1 MAASFATSASSVAV
15 LKELYV
21 DNQDFMKDLVYAKNP
36 MFALM
41 PKNESVDGLA
51 GKYIPV
57 PIQFGDPQGRSH
69 TFLNAQGNQTP
80 NQYDS
85 FFVYIIQDYQLVT
98 ITNLLIEQTKSNAGS
113 FVDEM
118 KREMDGGIKNLS
130 NNMAFELFGSGTA
143 TRGFI
148 NSTGVTS
155 LGAVGPG
162 GAAAYSITLS
172 NPQNVVNF
180 EVGMTI
186 QASATDGGAVLPTG
200 TPTVPDLGLIYAVN
214 RGTGVISFTIAQG
227 TPQSDWGSGDAIT
240 VQGDIP
246 PAGGSGSGPLGQS
259 GSYLAASGL
268 SAWLPATDPGAGDS
282 FWGVNRSTDP
292 TRLGGL
298 RYNASAFSI
307 EEGVT
312 NALGYANREGADP
325 DTMVLPFTSYTALE
339 NALGAKVQYVDI
351 HHDEA
356 DIAFEGIRFHS
367 AYGYVTVFADRS
379 AIPQVGLALTVDTWK
394 LRSLGKAP
402 HILTYGLEGLEGLR
416 VGNSDAL
423 EVRIGCYY
431 NYVCNAPGW
440 NLRIALS
447 Q

>member
-1 MAASFATSASSVAV
+1 MSASYATSASSIAV

-21 DNQDFMKDLVYAKNP
+21 DNSDFMKDLVYAKNP
-36 MFALM
+36 SFALV
-41 PKNESVDGLA
+41 PKNESSDGLA

-69 TFLNAQGNQTP
+69 TFTNAQGNQTP
-80 NQYDS
+80 NSYDS

-98 ITNLLIEQTKSNAGS
+98 ITNLLIEQTKSNAGA

-130 NNMAFELFGSGTA
+130 NNMAFEQFGSGTA
-143 TRGFI
+143 TRG
-148 NSTGVTS
+148 VTS
-155 LGAVGPG
+155 GAVANPSGSI
-162 GAAAYSITLS
+162 YTITLA
-172 NPQNVVNF
+172 NIQNVVNF

-186 QASATDGGAVLPTG
+186 QASATDGGAVIPTG
-200 TPTVPDLGLIYAVN
+200 TPLVPDLGLVTAVN
-214 RGTGVISFTIAQG
+214 RGTGVITFTEAQG
-227 TPQSDWGSGDAIT
+227 APHTNWLTGSYIT

-246 PAGGSGSGPLGQS
+246 AAGGSGSGPLGQS
-259 GSYLAASGL
+259 GSYLAASGF
-268 SAWLPATDPGAGDS
+268 SAWMPATDPASNDS
-282 FWGVNRSTDP
+282 FWGVNRSVDP
-292 TRLGGL
+292 TRLAGL
-298 RYNASAFSI
+298 RYDASSYSI

-312 NALGYANREGADP
+312 NGLGFANREGADP
-325 DTMVLPFTSYTALE
+325 DTLILTFQSYTALE

-367 AYGYVTVFADRS
+367 AYGYVTVFADRN
-379 AIPQVGLALTVDTWK
+379 AIAYTGLALTMDTWK

-423 EVRIGCYY
+423 EVRVGCYY
-431 NYVCNAPGW
+431 NYTCNAPGW
-440 NLRIALS
+440 NLRVVLS
-447 Q
+447 A

>member
-1 MAASFATSASSVAV
+1 MSTFANSASSAAV

-21 DNQDFMKDLVYAKNP
+21 DNSDFMKDLVYAKNP
-36 MFALM
+36 TFALM
-41 PKNESVDGLA
+41 PKNESTDGLA

-57 PIQFGDPQGRSH
+57 PIQFADPMGRSH
-69 TFLNAQGNQTP
+69 TFSNAQGNQTP
-80 NQYDS
+80 NQYNS
-85 FFVYIIQDYQLVT
+85 FFVYVIQDYQLVT

-143 TRGFI
+143 TRGQI
-148 NSTGVTS
+148 GSAITNPSSGV
-155 LGAVGPG
+155 
-162 GAAAYSITLS
+162 YQFTLL
-172 NPQNVVNF
+172 NIQNVVNF

-186 QASATDGGAVLPTG
+186 QTSATDGGAVIPTG
-200 TPTVPDLGLIYAVN
+200 SPSTPDLGTITSVN
-214 RGTGVISFTIAQG
+214 RSTGVIQFTVAQG
-227 TPQSDWGSGDAIT
+227 TPQSDWALNGYIT

-246 PAGGSGSGPLGQS
+246 PAGGSGSGPLGS
-259 GSYLAASGL
+259 TGSYLAASGF
-268 SAWLPATDPGAGDS
+268 SAWLPATDPASTDS

-292 TRLGGL
+292 TRLAGL
-298 RYNASAFSI
+298 RYNAASYSI
-307 EEGVT
+307 EEGVV
-312 NALGYANREGADP
+312 NGLAFANREGADP
-325 DTMVLPFTSYTALE
+325 DTLILTFQSYASLE

-379 AIPQVGLALTVDTWK
+379 AIAYTGLALTMDTWK

-402 HILTYGLEGLEGLR
+402 HILTYGLENLEGLR
-416 VGNSDAL
+416 VGSSDAL
-423 EVRIGCYY
+423 EVRVGSYY
-431 NYVCNAPGW
+431 NYTCNAPGW
-440 NLRIALS
+440 NLRINLS
-447 Q
+447 A

>member
-1 MAASFATSASSVAV
+1 MSFATSASSIAV

-21 DNQDFMKDLVYAKNP
+21 DNSDYMKDLVYAKNP
-36 MFALM
+36 SFALI
-41 PKNESVDGLA
+41 PKNESSEGLA

-57 PIQFGDPQGRSH
+57 PIQFADPMGRSH
-69 TFLNAQGNQTP
+69 TFANAQGNQTP

-98 ITNLLIEQTKSNAGS
+98 ITNLLIEQTKSNAGA

-130 NNMAFELFGSGTA
+130 NNMAFEQFGSGTA
-143 TRGFI
+143 TRGVI
-148 NSTGVTS
+148 GSAITNPSG
-155 LGAVGPG
+155 
-162 GAAAYSITLS
+162 SIYQFTLA

-186 QASATDGGAVLPTG
+186 QASATDGGAPINAG
-200 TPTVPDLGLIYAVN
+200 TDLGTVSSVN
-214 RGTGVISFTIAQG
+214 RSTGVIQFTVLSGA
-227 TPQSDWGSGDAIT
+227 PQTNWAITDFIT

-246 PAGGSGSGPLGQS
+246 TTGGTGSGPLGSS
-259 GSYLAASGL
+259 GSYLAASGF
-268 SAWLPATDPGAGDS
+268 SAWLPATDPGLTDS

-292 TRLGGL
+292 TRLAGL
-298 RYNASAFSI
+298 RFDASSYSI

-312 NALGYANREGADP
+312 NGLGFANREGADP
-325 DTMVLPFTSYTALE
+325 DTMVLSFQSYTALE

-356 DIAFEGIRFHS
+356 DVAFEGIRFHS
-367 AYGYVTVFADRS
+367 AYGYVTVFADRNANYVTGS
-379 AIPQVGLALTVDTWK
+379 NVGLCLTMDTWK

-423 EVRIGCYY
+423 EVRVGCYY

-440 NLRIALS
+440 NLRIILS
-447 Q
+447 A

>member
-1 MAASFATSASSVAV
+1 MSFATSASSIAV

-21 DNQDFMKDLVYAKNP
+21 DNSDFVKDLVYAKNP
-36 MFALM
+36 SFALI
-41 PKNESVDGLA
+41 PKNESTDGLA

-57 PIQFGDPQGRSH
+57 PIQFADPMGRSH
-69 TFLNAQGNQTP
+69 TFANAQGNQTP

-98 ITNLLIEQTKSNAGS
+98 ITNLLIEQTKSNAGA

-130 NNMAFELFGSGTA
+130 NNMAFEQFGSGTA

-148 NSTGVTS
+148 GSAITNPF
-155 LGAVGPG
+155 GAT
-162 GAAAYSITLS
+162 YQFTLS
-172 NPQNVVNF
+172 NPQQIVNF

-186 QASATDGGAVLPTG
+186 QASATDGGAIIPTG
-200 TPTVPDLGLIYAVN
+200 TPLVPDLGTVTAVN
-214 RGTGVISFTIAQG
+214 RSTGVIQFVVLQG
-227 TPQSDWGSGDAIT
+227 APQTDWANTDAIT

-246 PAGGSGSGPLGQS
+246 PAGGSGSGPLGQT
-259 GSYLAASGL
+259 GSYLAASGF
-268 SAWLPATDPGAGDS
+268 SAWLPAVDPGNTDS
-282 FWGVNRSTDP
+282 FWGVNRSADP
-292 TRLGGL
+292 TRLAGL
-298 RYNASAFSI
+298 RFDASSYSI

-312 NALGYANREGADP
+312 NALGFANREGADP
-325 DTMVLPFTSYTALE
+325 DTLILNFQSYTALE

-356 DIAFEGIRFHS
+356 DISFEGIRFHS
-367 AYGYVTVFADRS
+367 AYGYVTVYADRN
-379 AIPQVGLALTVDTWK
+379 AISQTGLALTFDTWK

-423 EVRIGCYY
+423 EVRVGCYY
-431 NYVCNAPGW
+431 NYTCNAPGW
-440 NLRIALS
+440 NLRINLS
-447 Q
+447 A

>member
-1 MAASFATSASSVAV
+1 MASFATSASSVSV

-21 DNQDFMKDLVYAKNP
+21 DDQSFMKDLVYAKNP
-36 MFALM
+36 SMALV
-41 PKNESVDGLA
+41 PKDESVDGLA
-51 GKYIPV
+51 GKYIPC
-57 PIQFGDPQGRSH
+57 PIQFGEPQGRSH

-98 ITNLLIEQTKSNAGS
+98 ITNLLIEQTRSNAGS

-130 NNMAFELFGSGTA
+130 NNMAFEQFGSGTA

-148 NSTGVTS
+148 GS
-155 LGAVGPG
+155 A
-162 GAAAYSITLS
+162 IT
-172 NPQNVVNF
+172 NPSAGIYQFTLANIQNVVNF

-186 QASATDGGAVLPTG
+186 QSSATDGGAVKPTG
-200 TPTVPDLGLIYAVN
+200 TPLVPDLGSVSSVQRDLGI
-214 RGTGVISFTIAQG
+214 IQFTVLQG
-227 TPQSDWGSGDAIT
+227 APQTDWALNDAIT

-246 PAGGSGSGPLGQS
+246 AAGGSGFGPIGQT
-259 GSYLAASGL
+259 GSFLAASGFL
-268 SAWLPATDPGAGDS
+268 AWVPLADPGLTDS

-292 TRLGGL
+292 TRLAGL
-298 RYNASAFSI
+298 RYNASSFTI
-307 EEGVT
+307 EEGVV
-312 NALGYANREGADP
+312 NALGFANREGADP
-325 DTMVLPFTSYTALE
+325 DVMVLNFNSYTALE

-351 HHDEA
+351 KHQEA

-367 AYGYVTVFADRS
+367 AYGYLTVYADRN
-379 AIPQVGLALTVDTWK
+379 ATAQQGLCLTMDTWK
-394 LRSLGKAP
+394 LRSLDKAP

-423 EVRIGCYY
+423 EVRIGAYY
-431 NYVCNAPGW
+431 NYTCNAPGW
-440 NLRIALS
+440 NLRIQLS
-447 Q
+447 A

>member
-1 MAASFATSASSVAV
+1 MSYATSASSIAV

-21 DNQDFMKDLVYAKNP
+21 DNSDFVKDLVYAKNP
-36 MFALM
+36 SFALI
-41 PKNESVDGLA
+41 PKNEATDGLA

-57 PIQFGDPQGRSH
+57 PIQFADPQGRSH
-69 TFLNAQGNQTP
+69 TFANAQNNQTP

-98 ITNLLIEQTKSNAGS
+98 ITNLLIEQTRSNAGA

-130 NNMAFELFGSGTA
+130 NNMAFEQFGSGTA

-148 NSTGVTS
+148 GSTITS
-155 LGAVGPG
+155 T
-162 GAAAYSITLS
+162 TLPDGTS
-172 NPQNVVNF
+172 GYKFTLQNIQNVVQF

-186 QASATDGGAVLPTG
+186 QASLTDGGAIIPTG
-200 TPTVPDLGLIYAVN
+200 TPLVPDLGLVAAVD
-214 RGTGVISFTIAQG
+214 RGTGIISFSEAQG
-227 TPQSDWGSGDAIT
+227 APHTNWLNGDAIT

-246 PAGGSGSGPLGQS
+246 AAGGSGSGPLGQT
-259 GSYLAASGL
+259 GSYLAASGFT
-268 SAWLPATDPGAGDS
+268 AWLPATTPATNDS

-292 TRLGGL
+292 TRLAGL
-298 RYNASAFSI
+298 RFDASAYSI

-312 NALGYANREGADP
+312 AGLGFANREGADP
-325 DTMVLPFTSYTALE
+325 DTLILSFQSYTALE
-339 NALGAKVQYVDI
+339 NALGGKVQYVDI

-367 AYGYVTVFADRS
+367 AYGYVTVYADRS
-379 AIPQVGLALTVDTWK
+379 MIAQTGFAMTFDTWK

-431 NYVCNAPGW
+431 NYTNNAPGW
-440 NLRIALS
+440 NLRVALS
-447 Q
+447 A